1 VTSKRSRSR
10 KGEARLKAFL
20 ARPGHPEGTL
30 TLGELRGFLF
40 ALAAAPELVKPS
52 EWIPYIFADE
62 EPEFE
67 DLHEAQDIMDAIMH
81 LYNAINENVQGK
93 GPRVPPG
100 CSFLDDPL
108 ANLEPEASVSQ
119 WSRGFT
125 TGHMWLSESWDDYI
139 DDDERDDR
147 LGMVLAPLT
156 FFASPTIAER
166 YAKEIAIG
174 NPSVES
180 LARKFREVFPDAVME
195 YARLGRA
202 AWEAILEADESHRG
216 PAVAETPIGRND
228 PCLCGSGKKF
238 KKCCG
243 ASGKWN

>member
-1 VTSKRSRSR
+1 MTSKKSRSR
-10 KGEARLKAFL
+10 KGEARLEAFL
-20 ARPGHPEGTL
+20 ARPGQPEGTL

-40 ALAAAPELVKPS
+40 ALAATPELVKPS
-52 EWIPYIFADE
+52 EWIPFIFADE

-67 DLHEAQDIMDAIMH
+67 DMDEAKDIMDALMH
-81 LYNAINENVQGK
+81 LYNAINDDVMTKE
-93 GPRVPPG
+93 PRLPRG

-125 TGHMWLSESWDDYI
+125 TGHMWLTKSWDDYV
-139 DDDERDDR
+139 DDERDNKM
-147 LGMVLAPLT
+147 GMALAPLT

-180 LARKFREVFPDAVME
+180 LAGKFREVFPYAAME
-195 YARLGRA
+195 YAGMGRA
-202 AWEAILEADESHRG
+202 IWEAILKEDGKHRG
-216 PAVAETPIGRND
+216 PVVAETPIGRND